1 MQTTADIEAH
11 VDEFN
16 RLAGSLAEANKKIG
30 QAGTQVP
37 NQLLDERIVL

>member
-30 QAGTQVP
+30 QAGTQT
-37 NQLLDERIVL
+37 ESTIR